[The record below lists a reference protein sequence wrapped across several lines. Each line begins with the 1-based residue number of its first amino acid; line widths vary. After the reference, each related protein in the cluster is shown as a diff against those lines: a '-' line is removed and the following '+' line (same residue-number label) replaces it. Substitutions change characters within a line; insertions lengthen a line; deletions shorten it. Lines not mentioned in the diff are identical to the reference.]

1 MTNFFTRGFALAA
14 LAACA
19 CAASAQD
26 FPNRPLRWISPFA
39 PGGGADLTTRVV
51 AQRVS
56 ELAGQTIVVD
66 NRIGA
71 SGNIGG
77 ELAARAPADGY
88 TLLTVTASFP
98 PSHAVSAHA
107 SFDLLRD
114 LAYISQ
120 LTAQPYVLVV
130 HPSVQATT
138 VKELVAVAQRA
149 PGKLHYGSS
158 GIATLQ
164 HLAGV
169 LFGSLAKIDVVH
181 VPYRGGALAL
191 NDTVGGRLEFLFGV
205 SVATTPHV
213 KAGRLRALAVTSRER
228 SRAQPELPTVAEAG
242 VPGYVVDNW
251 YGVAAPAK
259 TPAPIIAKLNDLIA
273 RAMKTPELA
282 ERLRRDG
289 SEPVSTTPAA
299 FTATVRGDLERWR
312 KEVKQSGIK
321 PES

>member
-1 MTNFFTRGFALAA
+1 V
-14 LAACA
+14 
-19 CAASAQD
+19 
-26 FPNRPLRWISPFA
+26 I
-39 PGGGADLTTRVV
+39 
-51 AQRVS
+51 
-56 ELAGQTIVVD
+56 VD

-98 PSHAVSAHA
+98 ASHAVSRPA
-107 SFDLLRD
+107 SLDLLRD

-130 HPSVQATT
+130 HPSVEATT
-138 VKELVAVAQRA
+138 VKELVAMAQRA
-149 PGKLHYGSS
+149 PGSLHYGSS
-158 GIATLQ
+158 GIGTLQ
-164 HLAGV
+164 HLGGV
-169 LFGSLAKIDVVH
+169 LFGSLTKADVVH

-191 NDTVGGRLEFLFGV
+191 NDTIGGRLQFFFGV
-205 SVATTPHV
+205 NAATAPHV

-228 SRAQPELPTVAEAG
+228 SRALPELPTLTEAG

-259 TPAPIIAKLNDLIA
+259 TPAALIA
-273 RAMKTPELA
+273 QLNEIIVRALKTPEVA
-282 ERLRRDG
+282 ERLLRDG
-289 SEPVSTTPAA
+289 SEPTPTTPAA
-299 FTATVRGDLERWR
+299 FMATVRSDLERWR
-312 KEVKQSGIK
+312 KQVKESGIK